1 MPIIH
6 IGQVSI
12 IRALIFALYVL
23 DSIQSPQDI
32 KQLDLDQ
39 LQSLADEIRA
49 FLIENIQKTGGHLA
63 PNLGTVELIVAMHYV
78 FDTPDDS
85 FVFDVGH
92 QAYTHKILT
101 GRKDKMSTLRK
112 KDGLS
117 GFTKRSES
125 EHDAF
130 GAGHSSTSISAALG
144 IAIGNKVNQVNHKS
158 IAVIGDGA
166 LTGGMSFEALNH
178 AGDSDA
184 DLLIILNDNDMSI
197 SKNVGAM
204 NKYLTKLISGK
215 VYSTM
220 KSKSLGFLEK
230 MPMIHEF
237 ARRSEEHLKG
247 MVLPSTLFE
256 ELGVDYFG
264 PIDGHDLPMLVKT
277 LQNLKQL
284 KMPRL
289 LHIITKKGYGL
300 KTAENDPCKF
310 HGIAPAESNSSTLP
324 SYSSVFGQWL
334 LDTATNDSK
343 LMAITPAMCTGS
355 GMSEFEVKFPDQ
367 YFDVGIAEQHAV
379 TFAGGLAT
387 QGLKPV
393 VSIYSTFL
401 QRGYDQLIHDIA
413 LQNLNVLFAIDRAGL
428 VGADGATHAG
438 SFDLSFLRCI
448 PNLIIMAPSNSV
460 EMYQMLNSAY
470 QLDGPVCV
478 RYPRGT
484 SLIKDYTSDNTI
496 EIGKANVARIGKK
509 IAVFAFGTTLDQA
522 LIAGEEL
529 DATVVDMRF
538 VKPLDE
544 DLILELSK
552 THQQLITIEDNAIT
566 GGAGSSVSEL
576 LHAHKI
582 NTPLTLLGLP
592 DSFTEQGS
600 QEELYVLYGLDANAI
615 IRAAQS

>member
-1 MPIIH
+1 M
-6 IGQVSI
+6 
-12 IRALIFALYVL
+12 L
-23 DSIQSPQDI
+23 DTIQSPQDI

-63 PNLGTVELIVAMHYV
+63 PNLGTVELTVAMHYV
-78 FDTPDDS
+78 FDTPNDS

-112 KDGLS
+112 KGGLS

-125 EHDAF
+125 DHDAF

-237 ARRSEEHLKG
+237 AKRSEEHLKG

-334 LDTATNDSK
+334 LDTASNDSK

-355 GMSEFEVKFPDQ
+355 GMSEFEIQFPNQ
-367 YFDVGIAEQHAV
+367 YFDVGIAEQHAI

-393 VSIYSTFL
+393 VAIYSTFL

-448 PNLIIMAPSNSV
+448 PNLIIMAPSNAV

-484 SLIKDYTSDNTI
+484 SLIKDYTNNNTI
-496 EIGKANVARIGKK
+496 EIGKANIARIGKK

-522 LIAGEEL
+522 LIAGEDL

-538 VKPLDE
+538 IKPLDE
-544 DLILELSK
+544 SLILDLSK

-582 NTPLTLLGLP
+582 NTTLTLLGLP

-600 QEELYVLYGLDANAI
+600 QEELYTLYGLDADAI

>member
-1 MPIIH
+1 M
-6 IGQVSI
+6 
-12 IRALIFALYVL
+12 L

-39 LQSLADEIRA
+39 LQSLADEIRI
-49 FLIENIQKTGGHLA
+49 FLIDNIQRTGGHLA
-63 PNLGTVELIVAMHYV
+63 PNLGTVELIIAMHYV
-78 FDTPDDS
+78 FDTPNDS

-101 GRKDKMSTLRK
+101 GRLDKMHTLRK
-112 KDGLS
+112 KGGLS
-117 GFTKRSES
+117 GFTKMSES
-125 EHDAF
+125 EYDAF
-130 GAGHSSTSISAALG
+130 GAGHSSTSISSALG
-144 IAIGNKVNQVNHKS
+144 IAIANQINMTDHKS

-230 MPMIHEF
+230 MPKIHEF
-237 ARRSEEHLKG
+237 AKRSEEHLKG
-247 MVLPSTLFE
+247 MMLPSTLFE

-289 LHIITKKGYGL
+289 LHIITKKGHGL
-300 KTAENDPCKF
+300 ETAENDPCKF
-310 HGIAPAESNSSTLP
+310 HGVAPASASGSTLP
-324 SYSSVFGQWL
+324 SYSEVFGQWL
-334 LDTATNDSK
+334 LDTAANDQK
-343 LMAITPAMCTGS
+343 LIAITPAMCTGS
-355 GMSEFEVKFPDQ
+355 GMSEFEIQFPNQ
-367 YFDVGIAEQHAV
+367 YFDVGIAEQHAI

-387 QGLKPV
+387 KGLKPV
-393 VSIYSTFL
+393 VAIYSTFL

-413 LQNLNVLFAIDRAGL
+413 LQNLNVVFAIDRAGL

-448 PNLIIMAPSNSV
+448 PNLVIMAPSNAV
-460 EMYQMLNSAY
+460 DMYQMLNTAY
-470 QLDGPVCV
+470 TSQGPICV

-484 SLIKDYTSDNTI
+484 SHYQDYASNKTL
-496 EIGKANVARIGKK
+496 EIGKASIARTGSK
-509 IAVFAFGTTLDQA
+509 IAIFSFGSTLEQA
-522 LIAGEEL
+522 LIAAEEL
-529 DATVVDMRF
+529 DATVV
-538 VKPLDE
+538 
-544 DLILELSK
+544 
-552 THQQLITIEDNAIT
+552 
-566 GGAGSSVSEL
+566 
-576 LHAHKI
+576 
-582 NTPLTLLGLP
+582 
-592 DSFTEQGS
+592 
-600 QEELYVLYGLDANAI
+600 
-615 IRAAQS
+615 